1 MTRKTEPW
9 YIHAVLWVVIL
20 ILAYVLIRVAI
31 INPQQVVE
39 REAAFKK
46 EARLRMEN
54 IRELEILW
62 EEKHGYYTDALD
74 SLIQFGKTDTM
85 VENKITGFDTL
96 AGRSTNP
103 LQKLQWG
110 DVQIDSIT
118 QDNFPWDSLYHTPK
132 SHKKFTLQVD
142 TSTTLDT
149 VINRYG
155 NITNIDTLVDRGNR
169 YYLKDPD
176 GYGEI
181 GDLYNDALKN
191 AATWE

>member
-1 MTRKTEPW
+1 MTRKSEPW
-9 YIHAVLWVVIL
+9 YIHTVLWVVIL
-20 ILAYVLIRVAI
+20 ILVYVLIRVAI

-39 REAAFKK
+39 REQAYKK

-62 EEKHGYYTDALD
+62 EEKHGYFTDDLD
-74 SLIQFGKTDTM
+74 SLVRFGKTDTM
-85 VENKITGFDTL
+85 VENIITGYDTL
-96 AGRSTNP
+96 TGRSTNP
-103 LQKLQWG
+103 FQKLQWG

-118 QDNFPWDSLYHTPK
+118 QETFPWDSLYYTPK
-132 SHKKFTLQVD
+132 SHQRFVLQVD
-142 TSTTLDT
+142 TTTTLDT

-155 NITNIDTLVDRGNR
+155 NITDIDTLVDRGNR

>member
-1 MTRKTEPW
+1 MTRKSEPW

-39 REAAFKK
+39 REQAYKK

-62 EEKHGYYTDALD
+62 EEKHGYFTDDLD
-74 SLIQFGKTDTM
+74 SLVRFGKTDTM
-85 VENKITGFDTL
+85 VENIITGYDTL
-96 AGRSTNP
+96 TGRSTNP
-103 LQKLQWG
+103 FQKLQWG

-118 QDNFPWDSLYHTPK
+118 QETFPWDSLYYTPK
-132 SHKKFTLQVD
+132 SHQRFVLQVD
-142 TSTTLDT
+142 TTTTLDT

-155 NITNIDTLVDRGNR
+155 NITDIDTLVDRGNR